1 MGEYTKQVTAA
12 IIRKEGK
19 ILIAQRARDDE
30 CPLMWEF
37 PGGKIE
43 PGETAEEC
51 VVREIREE
59 LELDIAVLGVYARVR
74 YGLNGRE
81 IPITF
86 FNAEITGGEMRL
98 CVHEDAR
105 WIKNSEIPN
114 YTFMPPD
121 VEVAAKLQN
130 EQDVSSGSFSGRRQE

>member
-1 MGEYTKQVTAA
+1 MGEYAKQVTAA
-12 IIRKEGK
+12 IIRQDKK

-51 VVREIREE
+51 VVREIKEE
-59 LELDIAVLGVYARVR
+59 LELDIAVLDVYARILYR
-74 YGLNGRE
+74 LRGRE
-81 IPITF
+81 IPIIF
-86 FNAEITGGEMRL
+86 FNVEITGGTMRL
-98 CVHEDAR
+98 NVHEDAR
-105 WIKNSEIPN
+105 WIDLSEIPN

-121 VEVAAKLQN
+121 VEVAKKLQN
-130 EQDVSSGSFSGRRQE
+130 GALPL